1 MNTGQLLLVI
11 AALSLLSTIA
21 LSVNR
26 TLLDND
32 TMMIEA
38 QSGVLAV
45 SLCHGKI
52 EEHIRADFDSLA
64 VGETADTLFTP
75 YSAFVC
81 TTLLPPSR
89 QLFSSSHAWPE
100 LDSRSSVSLVNVLH
114 NVIKTSTIM
123 LLPCAIRT
131 LSSKLLPLRA
141 RHGSS

>member
-11 AALSLLSTIA
+11 GALSLLSTIA

-45 SLCHGKI
+45 SLCQGKI
-52 EEHIRADFDSLA
+52 EENIRADFDSLS
-64 VGETADTLFTP
+64 VGETVDTLFTP

-81 TTLLPPSR
+81 TTQVDYVEAAAPSTAVTGPTSLKR
-89 QLFSSSHAWPE
+89 VQVTVSSDYMTGA
-100 LDSRSSVSLVNVLH
+100 V
-114 NVIKTSTIM
+114 
-123 LLPCAIRT
+123 T
-131 LSSKLLPLRA
+131 LSALV
-141 RHGSS
+141 GDY

>member
-81 TTLLPPSR
+81 TTRVDYVEATAPSTAVIGPTSLKR
-89 QLFSSSHAWPE
+89 VQVTVSSDYMTGA
-100 LDSRSSVSLVNVLH
+100 V
-114 NVIKTSTIM
+114 
-123 LLPCAIRT
+123 T
-131 LSSKLLPLRA
+131 LSALA
-141 RHGSS
+141 GDY